1 MQKIVLVHTLSPLRK
16 CKHCGLEAHTE
27 KELEAFKK
35 DKKGL
40 HGRTNVC
47 KKCAYNYPVKHVAEW
62 HQRGFG
68 IVNPEILEAWN
79 K

>member
-1 MQKIVLVHTLSPLRK
+1 MQKLVLVHTLSILRK
-16 CKHCGLEAHTE
+16 CKHCGLEAQSK

-40 HGRTNVC
+40 YGRTNVC
-47 KKCAYNYPVKHVAEW
+47 KKCTNNYPVKRVAEW

-68 IVNPEILEAWN
+68 IMDPEVLEAWT

>member
-1 MQKIVLVHTLSPLRK
+1 MQKLVHALNPLRK

-35 DKKGL
+35 DKRGL
-40 HGRTNVC
+40 YGRTNVC
-47 KKCAYNYPVKHVAEW
+47 KKCTHNYPVPHVAEW

-68 IVNPEILEAWN
+68 IVTPEGLEVWL
-79 K
+79 KL